1 MPSKVTPPDTAT
13 KDEWLAT
20 IDLHKSSNV
29 LTDLHHHAAAAE
41 PLRPCVSHETYEF
54 VRTCQDFQGR
64 SQPDSRQ
71 LIGGVS

>member
-1 MPSKVTPPDTAT
+1 MPSKVTAPDTAT

-41 PLRPCVSHETYEF
+41 LLGPCASHETYEI
-54 VRTCQDFQGR
+54 VRTHQDFQGR
-64 SQPDSRQ
+64 SHPDSRQ